1 MSKILPKIAVL
12 ILSVGFLLCVGP
24 VFANTD
30 IVKKNTLPNKSAIKK
45 EKTISKKSTSTEKI
59 QKDEVL
65 EWTQR
70 FFQEADSVHREAW
83 WVLIGSRSPVSKS
96 PFGKVSRAL
105 QTAQNMKLANKS
117 MFRCD
122 RYKISRTAVSSKVY
136 PQTIGIF
143 EHCNLKTAAQ
153 KIADVTLS
161 AKGQVKVVFY
171 PAELK
176 ELLGTASSTLNRPI
190 TCQLKGEDKLKTMTC
205 SEWHQ
210 AKTDVLSIKLDTYE
224 FHSGGDPLMILKG
237 KVFEHLADIRK
248 IEAIVPKSGKIA
260 VNEEEL
266 YPPQE
271 EEPVVVD
278 KKADK
283 KSKEKTATAKDG
295 KDNKAVSAK
304 AKGSG
309 GNMDPDVMMQ
319 RQQLPPAEMH
329 DLSKQ
334 INDGWPMTEDGTPLP
349 VMGEDGQLYYPEGV
363 NPETGEV
370 TPLNQDGTQDPNTPV
385 APEGIAPDPN
395 SR

>member
-1 MSKILPKIAVL
+1 MSKISSTMAIY
-12 ILSVGFLLCVGP
+12 ILSVGLFLCAQCG
-24 VFANTD
+24 FASAESVNKKSVPNNSATKKD
-30 IVKKNTLPNKSAIKK
+30 KISSKKNAAA
-45 EKTISKKSTSTEKI
+45 EKV

-83 WVLIGSRSPVSKS
+83 WVLIGNRAPVSKT

-117 MFRCD
+117 IFRCD
-122 RYKISRTAVSSKVY
+122 RYKISRTATANKVY
-136 PQTIGIF
+136 PQSISIF
-143 EHCNLKTAAQ
+143 EHCNLKVAAQ

-176 ELLGTASSTLNRPI
+176 ELLGNSASTLNRPI
-190 TCQLKGEDKLKTMTC
+190 TCQLKGDDKLKNMTC

-237 KVFEHLADIRK
+237 KVYEHLADIRK
-248 IEAIVPKSGKIA
+248 IEAIVPKIGKIA

-271 EEPVVVD
+271 EPEIVD
-278 KKADK
+278 KKIDK
-283 KSKEKTATAKDG
+283 KNASKNKTAADESKSL
-295 KDNKAVSAK
+295 KAVSK
-304 AKGSG
+304 KGVG
-309 GNMDPDVMMQ
+309 AATGLDPDVMMQ

-334 INDGWPMTEDGTPLP
+334 VNDGWPTTEDGTPLP

-370 TPLNQDGTQDPNTPV
+370 TPLNQEGVQDAS
-385 APEGIAPDPN
+385 APEAPQGIAPQPS